1 MPLLIAF
8 AQATFARS
16 HQIKKTAMKTQS
28 PKRPRG
34 RQPIGAILVDG
45 KWVMTELAA
54 QLATE
59 RLMKVRENARMRDRK
74 TRELLRLA
82 RPDLFVKQLHPSQ
95 TTLVSETLVRSTR
108 GNVESTQYQKTD
120 ATDYD
125 AFWRS
130 VQRSEDGA
138 PNLSRE

>member
-1 MPLLIAF
+1 
-8 AQATFARS
+8 
-16 HQIKKTAMKTQS
+16 MKTQS

-45 KWVMTELAA
+45 KWVMTEAAA

-74 TRELLRLA
+74 TRELLRQA
-82 RPDLFVKQLHPSQ
+82 RPDLFVKQLHPCQ
-95 TTLVSETLVRSTR
+95 TTLVGETLVRSTR
-108 GNVESTQYQKTD
+108 EKDDRKQYQKTD
-120 ATDYD
+120 TTDYD
-125 AFWRS
+125 SFWRS

-138 PNLSRE
+138 SNLPRASASV

>member
-1 MPLLIAF
+1 
-8 AQATFARS
+8 
-16 HQIKKTAMKTQS
+16 MKTQS

-59 RLMKVRENARMRDRK
+59 RLMKVRENARIRDRM
-74 TRELLRLA
+74 TRELLRQA

-95 TTLVSETLVRSTR
+95 TTLVGETLVRSTR
-108 GNVESTQYQKTD
+108 ENVDREQYQKTD
-120 ATDYD
+120 TTDYD

-130 VQRSEDGA
+130 VQRDEDGA
-138 PNLSRE
+138 SNLPRASAHL